1 MNTRLSNTTC
11 EQKPPPVTLSWS
23 SLLCEVFLHHLCCSS
38 SSPGAASS
46 TTAAWCRSARWAAGG
61 TGSST
66 LRSPARATNHDV
78 STAAPLRTPTMMF
91 VTPRGELQKPWRTS
105 WAFWLFSLLWP
116 DFSPSSGGWVWCN
129 DVCWPLTPSLSL
141 LRSGRHRLWQAA
153 VCVWQ
158 NHSRVHVGGPLQP
171 QPAVAAVPRPRPSL
185 PPGQQTAQTTGF
197 PRVQRG
203 ERGAAGRRFWPGD
216 HSRTQHTS
224 TCSSEQVRGGAEGG
238 SDQNSCWVRTL
249 TSYKTDWFITDV
261 SVRPIQ
267 GGCF

>member
-91 VTPRGELQKPWRTS
+91 VTPQRELQKPWRTS

-116 DFSPSSGGWVWCN
+116 DFSPSSESN
-129 DVCWPLTPSLSL
+129 KMQEDDRDVMMSVDLWPRPCLC
-141 LRSGRHRLWQAA
+141 SGQGVTVCDKLQCVCDRTTAECMSAA
-153 VCVWQ
+153 HF
-158 NHSRVHVGGPLQP
+158 NHSLPSQRCRGPAP
-171 QPAVAAVPRPRPSL
+171 PCRRASRPPKPRASP
-185 PPGQQTAQTTGF
+185 
-197 PRVQRG
+197 
-203 ERGAAGRRFWPGD
+203 E
-216 HSRTQHTS
+216 
-224 TCSSEQVRGGAEGG
+224 SSEESEEPQGGG
-238 SDQNSCWVRTL
+238 SDPETTAEPNTPPPAAQNRWEEELKADQIRTRAGSEL
-249 TSYKTDWFITDV
+249 
-261 SVRPIQ
+261 
-267 GGCF
+267 